1 MKEDSHKHNIFQQ
14 GKLFC
19 WSPLTT
25 DSSFAYNKQQS
36 CAPSKIFS
44 KYFVLKISTFI
55 SAPGDS
61 GWRLSSPQRQQCFN
75 MIGSHA
81 TPVFL
86 VKLEDVGD
94 IEVESETKG
103 LDLVLEIGFGRPLV
117 VFSVD
122 ECLALM
128 VSSMGKHLFCIWDN
142 SAIADIGSRDLKW
155 SEVMDEAAVVATT
168 ARWCRLSTECRICC
182 LMRLLWLVL
191 WPSGSGLVF
200 PSDENRILGNWE
212 VDTSLLGFRPI
223 FFLLQWVS

>member
-19 WSPLTT
+19 CSPLTT

-103 LDLVLEIGFGRPLV
+103 PDLVLEIGFGRPLA

-128 VSSMGKHLFCIWDN
+128 VSSMGKHLFCI
-142 SAIADIGSRDLKW
+142 
-155 SEVMDEAAVVATT
+155 
-168 ARWCRLSTECRICC
+168 
-182 LMRLLWLVL
+182 
-191 WPSGSGLVF
+191 
-200 PSDENRILGNWE
+200 
-212 VDTSLLGFRPI
+212 
-223 FFLLQWVS
+223 